1 MCHEQWECG
10 VSLPPTSLSTLLQTE
25 LELLHPPKAQP
36 GTNQGVPGGFGVP
49 DQHST
54 AAGSTKSTTL
64 TVPSSRG
71 CHRDTTLLPPPASP
85 ALRHTRRGHSHGSK
99 AIPKSGTGGQQKPQS
114 NEPPTPCSS
123 AETPTRCP
131 GSAGTGHPPAKG
143 TDECWHSWHSWHS
156 LSGPNRCPWSPQGGD
171 TGSSQRLAGSGT
183 LLQVSNW
190 CSQITIR

>member
-131 GSAGTGHPPAKG
+131 GSAGTGTP
-143 TDECWHSWHSWHS
+143 
-156 LSGPNRCPWSPQGGD
+156 
-171 TGSSQRLAGSGT
+171 SSQGHGRVLAQ
-183 LLQVSNW
+183 LAQPEWPKQVPMEPTGRGHGQLTAPGRQWNLAAGF
-190 CSQITIR
+190 QLVFPDNN